1 MEKPVAGDVVI
12 VPFPQTDLAVG
23 KRRPALVLVNLK
35 GDDLILC
42 QITTQ
47 ARFDGYSIP
56 LAAQDLQGG
65 SLHLDSFVRP
75 NRLFTVHQS
84 VILRSVG
91 RITGEKLNQVLAVT
105 AALFRPAIRS

>member
-1 MEKPVAGDVVI
+1 MGAFAAGSVV
-12 VPFPQTDLAVG
+12 LAEAD
-23 KRRPALVLVNLK
+23 R
-35 GDDLILC
+35 DDLILC
-42 QITTQ
+42 QVTSQ

-65 SLHLDSFVRP
+65 SLHMDSFVRP

-91 RITGEKLNQVLAVT
+91 RVTMEKLDQVLAAT
-105 AALFRPAIRS
+105 AALFRTSTKS